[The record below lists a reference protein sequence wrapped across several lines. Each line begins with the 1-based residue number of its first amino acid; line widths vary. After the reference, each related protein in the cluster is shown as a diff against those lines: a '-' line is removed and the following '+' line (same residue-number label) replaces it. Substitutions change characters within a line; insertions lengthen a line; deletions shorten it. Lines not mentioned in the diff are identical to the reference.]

1 MTATFSLDEV
11 AEDLRLGD
19 QMRDPV
25 RFLTA
30 QIMSGRITGRKIG
43 RSWRMTR
50 ADIDAALETWAA
62 RRKTAHLV
70 EQRDEQAAAHED
82 TTTTPPAPRRGPSAA
97 SQRRRLQRV
106 S

>member
-50 ADIDAALETWAA
+50 ADVDAALETWAA

-70 EQRDEQAAAHED
+70 EQRDEETAAAGD
-82 TTTTPPAPRRGPSAA
+82 TATPPAPRRGPSAA